1 MLQYPFGTRQHQ
13 SSTRPNQSRY
23 DIFLP
28 CACCVYWETIS
39 SFGPYPTVSC
49 NLLSYCFYLPLLH
62 SFPSRFCALGHRE
75 LVLFVLFVGKT
86 CERLI
91 DQDIRVVFSGKLGIV
106 QTIWFCLVSESFIVF
121 ELFCIAVS
129 YIILIVMQMILV
141 HRNANCISLGFIWL
155 LLCGYWVVLKF

>member
-1 MLQYPFGTRQHQ
+1 MINTIKRTFFCKNLQRFASLPRLPVGISLFPCTVFVRVLLFLCMLQYPFGTRQHQ

-62 SFPSRFCALGHRE
+62 SFPSRFCALGQRE

-86 CERLI
+86 CERL
-91 DQDIRVVFSGKLGIV
+91 
-106 QTIWFCLVSESFIVF
+106 
-121 ELFCIAVS
+121 
-129 YIILIVMQMILV
+129 
-141 HRNANCISLGFIWL
+141 RNRP
-155 LLCGYWVVLKF
+155 GY